1 MKNMYENEGIKMKKL
16 LVFVLAVSMIFTLA
30 ACGGSDNAEES
41 SGDDAVKVALAV
53 TGPVND
59 GGWCAVAYEGLLAV
73 EEEFGAEV
81 SYTENVQ
88 ATDMEAVFT
97 DYAAQGYDVVI
108 GHGFQFGDPAM
119 SVGSKYPDTKFVCIE
134 ATAEG
139 ENVASYVMKCN
150 EAGYLMGALA
160 ASMSE
165 AGSIGMISGLEGPS
179 LIKIVEAY
187 KIGAREI
194 NPDIKVA
201 QAYTGSF
208 DDIAKAKE
216 AAMAMVNEGA
226 DVLSHCANQAGMGV
240 IKAAEE
246 NGLLATGDSY
256 DQNFVSEDTVM
267 CSTVYNVPILIKA
280 AVNDVINGTFE
291 GGIHELG
298 MTEGVVDI
306 APYNGFEDKIPEEVK
321 AKIDEL
327 KAQII
332 SGELV
337 VPAVVEITN

>member
-1 MKNMYENEGIKMKKL
+1 MKKII
-16 LVFVLAVSMIFTLA
+16 VFMLAVCMIFTLA
-30 ACGGSDNAEES
+30 ACGGT
-41 SGDDAVKVALAV
+41 DDAEADTNANADDALKVALVV

-59 GGWCAVAYEGLLAV
+59 GGWCAVAYEGLMLV

-97 DYAAQGYDVVI
+97 DYASQGYDVVI
-108 GHGFQFGDPAM
+108 GHGFQFGDPALK
-119 SVGSKYPDTKFVCIE
+119 VGEKYPDTKFICIE
-134 ATAEG
+134 SAAQA
-139 ENVASYVMKCN
+139 ENVASYVMKCE
-150 EAGYLMGALA
+150 EAGYLMGVLA
-160 ASMSE
+160 GSMTE
-165 AGSIGMISGLEGPS
+165 TNSIGMVSGMEGPS

-187 KIGAREI
+187 KIGAREV
-194 NPDIKVA
+194 NPDIQVA

-216 AAMAMVNEGA
+216 AAMAMINGGA
-226 DVLSHCANQAGMGV
+226 DVVSHCANQAGMGV

-256 DQNFVSEDTVM
+256 DQNFVAENTVM

-280 AVNDVINGTFE
+280 AVSDVLNDTFKGE
-291 GGIHELG
+291 IHELG
-298 MTEGVVDI
+298 MAEGVVDI
-306 APYNGFEDKIPEEVK
+306 APYNSFEDKIPDEVK
-321 AKIDEL
+321 TKINDL
-327 KAQII
+327 KSKII

-337 VPAVVEITN
+337 VPTVVEITN